1 MNYQTLDKY
10 LPHKSPMILLDKVV
24 EVTDQYAICESMI
37 NHQGVLSPFLT
48 ESGDLPS
55 WYFIELMAQTIG
67 VWNGV
72 RLNSIKKLPNIALL
86 LGIRGFTTS
95 VNEAN
100 FNDVLHIK
108 ADLTLFDDTICSF
121 RCCVMKDQEM
131 IAQANLVVYEAAD
144 QNIEQIF
151 DWNKK

>member
-1 MNYQTLDKY
+1 MNYETLDKY
-10 LPHKSPMILLDKVV
+10 LPHKSPMILLDRVM
-24 EVTDQYAICESMI
+24 EVTEEYSICEAI
-37 NHQGVLSPFLT
+37 VDHHGVLAPFLT
-48 ESGDLPS
+48 EVGNLPS
-55 WYFIELMAQTIG
+55 WYFVELMAQTIG

-72 RLNSIKKLPNIALL
+72 RLHHVKQQPNIALL
-86 LGIRGFTTS
+86 LGVRGFNTY
-95 VNEAN
+95 VDEAKL
-100 FNDVLHIK
+100 NDVLHVK

-121 RCCVMKDQEM
+121 RCCVMRNQEV

>member
-1 MNYQTLDKY
+1 MSYQTLDKY
-10 LPHKSPMILLDKVV
+10 LPHKSPMILLDKVI
-24 EVTDQYAICESMI
+24 EVTEQYSICEAVV
-37 NHQGVLSPFLT
+37 NHEGVLAPFLT
-48 ESGDLPS
+48 ENGNLSS
-55 WYFIELMAQTIG
+55 WYFVELMAQTIG

-72 RLNSIKKLPNIALL
+72 RLNSAEKLPNIALL

-95 VNEAN
+95 VSEAKLH
-100 FNDVLHIK
+100 DVLHVK

-121 RCCVMKDQEM
+121 RCCIMREQIV

-151 DWNKK
+151 DWNTK

>member
-10 LPHKSPMILLDKVV
+10 LPHKAPMILLDKVI
-24 EVTDQYAICESMI
+24 EVTEQYSICEAI
-37 NHQGVLSPFLT
+37 VNHEGVLAPFLT
-48 ESGDLPS
+48 KQGNLSS
-55 WYFIELMAQTIG
+55 WYFVELMAQTIG

-72 RLNSIKKLPNIALL
+72 RLHHVKKLPNIALL
-86 LGIRGFTTS
+86 LGVRGFTSS
-95 VNEAN
+95 VNEAEY
-100 FNDVLHIK
+100 NDVLHIK

-121 RCCVMKDQEM
+121 RCYVMREQDV

-151 DWNKK
+151 DWKTK

>member
-1 MNYQTLDKY
+1 MNYETLDKY
-10 LPHKSPMILLDKVV
+10 LPHTSPMILLDRVM
-24 EVTDQYAICESMI
+24 EVTEEYSICEAI
-37 NHQGVLSPFLT
+37 VDHHGVLAPFLT
-48 ESGDLPS
+48 EAGNLSS
-55 WYFIELMAQTIG
+55 WYFVELMAQTIG

-72 RLNSIKKLPNIALL
+72 RLHHVKKQPNIALL
-86 LGIRGFTTS
+86 LGVRGFSTS
-95 VNEAN
+95 VDEAKL
-100 FNDVLHIK
+100 NDVLHVK

-121 RCCVMKDQEM
+121 RCCVMRNQEV